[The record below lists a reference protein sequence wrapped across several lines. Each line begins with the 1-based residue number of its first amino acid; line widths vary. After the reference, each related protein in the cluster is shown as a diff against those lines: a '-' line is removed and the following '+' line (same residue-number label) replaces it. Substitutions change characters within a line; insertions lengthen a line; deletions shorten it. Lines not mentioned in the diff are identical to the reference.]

1 MDEKGRVSYLNPD
14 VKHKRRVV
22 LTRKFMDMNPKKWIK
37 AIIGGYF
44 VLSREAAFANAD
56 TIHIDLLKE
65 CNYQTVT
72 LNKAYRYM
80 KYVPPVKTE
89 GNMAE
94 IELYDEK
101 GQKLAGKVIGNY
113 RPERMD
119 AMETMKRAFD
129 GNVLSSPKTVKTQTD
144 AWVGLDLGPVSYTH
158 LRAHE
163 T

>member
-1 MDEKGRVSYLNPD
+1 MDL
-14 VKHKRRVV
+14 
-22 LTRKFMDMNPKKWIK
+22 NPKKWLK

-56 TIHIDLLKE
+56 TIHIDSLKE

-80 KYVPPVKTE
+80 KYVPPIKTE

-101 GQKLAGKVIGNY
+101 DGSWPVRLLVIID
-113 RPERMD
+113 RKEWMLW
-119 AMETMKRAFD
+119 K
-129 GNVLSSPKTVKTQTD
+129 Q
-144 AWVGLDLGPVSYTH
+144 
-158 LRAHE
+158 
-163 T
+163 

>member
-1 MDEKGRVSYLNPD
+1 
-14 VKHKRRVV
+14 
-22 LTRKFMDMNPKKWIK
+22 MDMNPKKWIK

-101 GQKLAGKVIGNY
+101 GRSWPVRLLVIID
-113 RPERMD
+113 RKEWMLW
-119 AMETMKRAFD
+119 KR
-129 GNVLSSPKTVKTQTD
+129 
-144 AWVGLDLGPVSYTH
+144 
-158 LRAHE
+158 
-163 T
+163 

>member
-1 MDEKGRVSYLNPD
+1 MSLTKTLQRKSDPVS
-14 VKHKRRVV
+14 
-22 LTRKFMDMNPKKWIK
+22 
-37 AIIGGYF
+37 
-44 VLSREAAFANAD
+44 AD

-113 RPERMD
+113 RPGKNGCYGNK
-119 AMETMKRAFD
+119 KRAFD
-129 GNVLSSPKTVKTQTD
+129 GCVKFSQNGKN
-144 AWVGLDLGPVSYTH
+144 AK
-158 LRAHE
+158 
-163 T
+163 